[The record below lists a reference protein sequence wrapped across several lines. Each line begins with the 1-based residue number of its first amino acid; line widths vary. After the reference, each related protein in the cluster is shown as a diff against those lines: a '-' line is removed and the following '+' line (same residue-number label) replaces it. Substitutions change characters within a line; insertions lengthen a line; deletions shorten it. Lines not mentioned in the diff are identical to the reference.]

1 MKQTNEK
8 MKKWILGAAVMTC
21 ISLGLSAQHQK
32 KNSRELSASERAEKM
47 SNRMAEELKLTEEQK
62 KQVSKVVL
70 DNANRQEELIQKRKA
85 EFEAQKEYRMDQE
98 KKIGA
103 ILTEEQKMIWEQRKE
118 SRQHRDAHPGS
129 GKYHDRGAPRFR
141 RGR

>member
-1 MKQTNEK
+1 

-32 KNSRELSASERAEKM
+32 NNSRELSASERAEKM

-70 DNANRQEELIQKRKA
+70 ENATRQEELIQKRKA
-85 EFEAQKEYRMDQE
+85 EFEAQKGYRMEQD
-98 KKIGA
+98 KKIAA
-103 ILTEEQKMIWEQRKE
+103 ILTEEQKTIWEQRKE
-118 SRQHRDAHPGS
+118 AMRTRGNDHSRGDHSQGGR
-129 GKYHDRGAPRFR
+129 PRFR

>member
-1 MKQTNEK
+1 
-8 MKKWILGAAVMTC
+8 MKKSILLAAVMTC

-32 KNSRELSASERAEKM
+32 KNFRELSAAERAEKM
-47 SNRMAEELKLTEEQK
+47 GDRMAEELKLTNEQR

-70 DNANRQEELIQKRKA
+70 ENAMRQEELIQKRKA
-85 EFEAQKEYRMDQE
+85 EFEAQKKYRLEQE
-98 KKIGA
+98 KKITA

-118 SRQHRDAHPGS
+118 ALKHRMDGQGEERHERYP
-129 GKYHDRGAPRFR
+129 RGRARFR